1 MEIKVKVTE
10 INWTSFTCKYL

>member
-10 INWTSFTCKYL
+10 ITWTSFTCKYF